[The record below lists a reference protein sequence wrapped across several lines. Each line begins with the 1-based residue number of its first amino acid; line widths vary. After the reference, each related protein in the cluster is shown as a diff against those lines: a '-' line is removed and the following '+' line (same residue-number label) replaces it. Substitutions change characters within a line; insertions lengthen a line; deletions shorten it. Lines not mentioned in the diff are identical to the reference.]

1 MLTLLPAELTAIDE
15 PEEIATEY
23 LHYRQLFIIW
33 GTIERIVE
41 WQAQEGTAM
50 QGPAATRDARA
61 SWVAEYRVRMTEGDF
76 CRSFT
81 DVLLRCRLSSTRCTT
96 RL

>member
-61 SWVAEYRVRMTEGDF
+61 SWVAEYRVRTTECF
-76 CRSFT
+76 FLPLVR
-81 DVLLRCRLSSTRCTT
+81 
-96 RL
+96 